1 MYCLQCIEY
10 QCTESERPRGRDMS
24 ALSAVYLMKSCE
36 DTVDDTA
43 AGVYQQQH

>member
-1 MYCLQCIEY
+1 MDCSQCIEY
-10 QCTESERPRGRDMS
+10 QCTDSERPWGRDMS
-24 ALSAVYLMKSCE
+24 ALSAVYLIKSCD